1 MPLVPLRVARPSLSC
16 RRSSPVH
23 LAPLAPSSQRPL
35 RATAARTT
43 AAALRQE
50 FSPTPC
56 SAAASRVRQ
65 PVACRSAAEAAG
77 LASFPWENAVEG
89 AGERGGEEEWGRE
102 AAAAAA
108 GDVEVDV
115 AIVGAGVVGLCIA
128 DALLASSPST
138 RVAVIDSSWPCAG
151 ATGAGGVVAWWH
163 GGTVAWWHGG
173 MVASWHRGIVA
184 GQGYIWM
191 GHRTPGSM
199 TWQLAAHSK
208 QRWEH
213 MAGELEDDHRRLA
226 GCTLGLGRMHTGSML
241 VPSHPSH
248 AAPLLQHHHALQQ
261 AGLPAHLLSPAAL
274 ADAEPALQLP
284 AGAMSALLLPSD
296 WQLDATLA
304 VHALLARCRQ
314 HASSGRYVE
323 LFQESVST
331 FLWAPEGSRVVGVAT
346 AHRRVLAT
354 RAVVVATGS
363 WSSGFMAHALNH
375 SSPASSAAPQ
385 AAQHG
390 SRPQESSPGSSAA
403 SGSSPGGGE
412 QGAVVPHVR
421 PRKGFLLQLVDPPP
435 ALALRHGLMEFDY
448 TANYA
453 PAPSSPPHHSPTPH
467 SGGSSTAAP
476 ALPSA
481 PPPAAISMTAT
492 CDHHGHLL
500 IGSSREFAGFSVAPH
515 APTIAAILR
524 RTAHFL
530 PALTHLLLPHEGR
543 GAWGEGRRGRRG
555 GKLRTRRLLLG

>member
-151 ATGAGGVVAWWH
+151 ATGA
-163 GGTVAWWHGG
+163 
-173 MVASWHRGIVA
+173 
-184 GQGYIWM
+184 
-191 GHRTPGSM
+191 
-199 TWQLAAHSK
+199 
-208 QRWEH
+208 
-213 MAGELEDDHRRLA
+213 
-226 GCTLGLGRMHTGSML
+226 GSML